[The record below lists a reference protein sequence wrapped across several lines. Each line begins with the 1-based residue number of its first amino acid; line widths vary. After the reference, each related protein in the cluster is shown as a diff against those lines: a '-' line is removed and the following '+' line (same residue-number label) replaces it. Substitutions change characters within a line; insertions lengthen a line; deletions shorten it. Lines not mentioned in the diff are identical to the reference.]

1 MGDALVQAV
10 GALLVLAA
18 VVDVFHTVYHPA
30 GRGRLSSAVMASVWV
45 LATRL
50 PGGGS
55 RSLAGPVGLVACV
68 GVWAGLLVVGWALVF
83 WPVMPGGFAYGA
95 GRDPARRSGV
105 LDALDVAMTTTTTT
119 LGLGDVVATSTALAL
134 ATTLSALLGLVLLT
148 SAVSWVLQAYPAPA
162 RRRALAARVDLLER
176 TLADQ
181 RLDDLEPAV
190 AAAVLIELSQA
201 LVLTRVDLA
210 QSPETY
216 YFHDR
221 QRAMSLPAAMGVVL
235 ELARAGA
242 CARSA
247 SVRLG
252 AELLEE
258 AAQDLLGSIALTF
271 LRGAGAGEPAG
282 DLVARYR
289 ADHGHRDGPR

>member
-30 GRGRLSSAVMASVWV
+30 GRGRLSSAVMASVWA

-50 PGGGS
+50 PGGRS

-68 GVWAGLLVVGWALVF
+68 GVWAGLLVFGWALVF
-83 WPVMPGGFAYGA
+83 WPVLPGGFAYGA
-95 GRDPARRSGV
+95 GLDPARRSGV
-105 LDALDVAMTTTTTT
+105 LDALYVALTTTTT

-134 ATTLSALLGLVLLT
+134 ATAVSALLGLVLLT
-148 SAVSWVLQAYPAPA
+148 SAVSWVLQVYPALA
-162 RRRALAARVDLLER
+162 RRRALAA
-176 TLADQ
+176 
-181 RLDDLEPAV
+181 
-190 AAAVLIELSQA
+190 
-201 LVLTRVDLA
+201 RVDLA

-221 QRAMSLPAAMGVVL
+221 ERATSLPSATGVVL

-252 AELLEE
+252 AELLDE
-258 AAQDLLGSIALTF
+258 AAQDLLGSIATTF
-271 LRGAGAGEPAG
+271 LRGAGAGEPADG
-282 DLVARYR
+282 LVARYR